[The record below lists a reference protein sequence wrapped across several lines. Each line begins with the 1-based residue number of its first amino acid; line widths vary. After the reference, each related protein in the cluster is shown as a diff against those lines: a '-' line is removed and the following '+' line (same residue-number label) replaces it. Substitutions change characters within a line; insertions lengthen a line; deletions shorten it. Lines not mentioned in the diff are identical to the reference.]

1 MRRFTLSLIAMLA
14 LMANEAGAWSNH
26 SFAAYRAFEGL
37 TELKQ
42 AAPVRV
48 EPLEVFLKDQETAI
62 ESLLASQEVWASTH
76 LDVYPARPAA
86 LAFKA
91 NPARNDEARRLAFLS
106 ALRVAPNSKFALYVQ
121 PDPWGPAPEARSLLV
136 HGAVNT
142 LPEQANSTYRFVG
155 LAVGETVSP
164 LNVLASATD
173 EPDYGLDINLWQDS
187 PSDWGKVYGFGTLPF
202 GNPAL
207 YYSTQ
212 APFHMGFF
220 HEDRVIYL
228 AAAFIKKTFPLW
240 RVQQYTGLA
249 TLAFRT
255 GHPYWGWRFTGMA
268 LHYLQDLTQPYH
280 ASLSPGNGAAKLIG
294 INLLAMAGMP
304 RLMDEMIVLL
314 SNRHLALE
322 KYQNQ
327 LLYNAARARQ
337 GTAVDQALRQT
348 DRDASY
354 PAWTDL
360 YTRDVVSRQSHALGP
375 RLTDI
380 LVATLPA
387 GYVSDPK
394 FDFGVKEAEIDLAAE
409 LGRQGSSTSAQRAK
423 LDGMVAELLGNF
435 GAHSRNLVRGVLKGA
450 GPLPK

>member
-1 MRRFTLSLIAMLA
+1 MRRFTLPLIAMLT
-14 LMANEAGAWSNH
+14 LMASEAGAWSNH
-26 SFAAYRAFEGL
+26 TFASYRAFEAL

-48 EPLEVFLKDQETAI
+48 EPLEAFLKDQEQAI
-62 ESLLASQEVWASTH
+62 ESLLASQEVWASSQ

-91 NPARNDEARRLAFLS
+91 NAARNDDARRLAFLT

-121 PDPWGPAPEARSLLV
+121 PDPWGPPPEASTLLP
-136 HGAVNT
+136 HAAVNT

-155 LAVGETVSP
+155 LAVGATVSP

-187 PSDWGKVYGFGTLPF
+187 PSDWGKVYGFGALPF

-220 HEDRVIYL
+220 HEDKAIYL

-249 TLAFRT
+249 TLAFRS

-280 ASLSPGNGAAKLIG
+280 ASMSPGNGTAKLIG

-304 RLMDEMIVLL
+304 RLLDEMIVLL

-327 LLYNAARARQ
+327 LLYNSARARQ
-337 GTAVDQALRQT
+337 GTAMDQALRQT
-348 DRDASY
+348 DRDTSY

-423 LDGMVAELLGNF
+423 LDSMVAELLGNF